1 MDRQEAEQ
9 KIKAIVA
16 DKLRINPEKITAESS
31 LRDDL
36 GMDSFGAVE
45 VIFEIED
52 AFNIN
57 VPQEDASNI
66 NTFKDM
72 VDAVMELVGKP

>member
-1 MDRQEAEQ
+1 MDRIEIEK
-9 KIKAIVA
+9 KIKEILA
-16 DKLRINPEKITAESS
+16 DTLRINIEKITQDVS

-45 VIFEIED
+45 VIFAIED
-52 AFNIN
+52 AFDIN
-57 VPQEDASNI
+57 VPQEEVANI

-72 VDAVMELVGKP
+72 VDAVIKLTSEK